1 MVQTERAC
9 SVYCFLIEFEHGF
22 LFFRNVKFIMNT
34 LDRVKEIIVNNLKVD
49 ASKVVES
56 ANFKDDLGMDSLE
69 QAELIMEFEK
79 EFSCE
84 IPEDAAEKI
93 ATVADAVKYLD
104 SLGK

>member
-1 MVQTERAC
+1 MST
-9 SVYCFLIEFEHGF
+9 FDK
-22 LFFRNVKFIMNT
+22 VKG
-34 LDRVKEIIVNNLKVD
+34 IIVNNLKVD

-56 ANFKDDLGMDSLE
+56 ASFKDDLGMDSLE

-79 EFSCE
+79 EFNCE

-93 ATVADAVKYLD
+93 ATVSDAVKYLD